1 MSSEE
6 HRAERQQEKDQAVAV
21 IEGALSAI
29 EADAREPDQ
38 WERTLLVQA
47 VGCVFRGIYR
57 LATVDAQLALTP
69 PKERATFQHD
79 SSLDKFDVALLRK
92 GLHEAM
98 AEPVKDHPQFG
109 PVVFRR

>member
-1 MSSEE
+1 MDNEK
-6 HRAERQQEKDQAVAV
+6 HRAERKQEKDRAVEA
-21 IEGALSAI
+21 IEQALSAI
-29 EADAREPDQ
+29 EAAAPREPDE

-47 VGCVFRGIYR
+47 VGCAFRGAYR

-69 PKERATFQHD
+69 PKERSPAFQHD

-92 GLHEAM
+92 GLRE
-98 AEPVKDHPQFG
+98 AEPIKDYPEFG